1 MIRAQCL
8 REPQAITATS
18 KKRHLHKLR
27 PLSKRSRRTFDG
39 MTRRLLILFLLFPPG
54 VLRAQDPLT
63 LEDAIQRGLKNNFD
77 ILIQNNLVEIARN
90 NNNPGQAGRLP
101 TINLL
106 LSSTNNIVNRVPA
119 NPFAV
124 PGTSVSN
131 SLPGQVDIG
140 WIIFNGFAISI
151 NKDQLGRLQQ
161 QSEGNASIVVQNT
174 LQSVILGYS
183 TVLLEKERL
192 EVRKKLL
199 DLSRTRYDQVR
210 LRKDVGSAITFD
222 VLQEESNFLT
232 DSGNYVLQSLNF
244 RNAVRNLNVLL
255 NEPVE
260 KTYTFPQP
268 LRFTPPAF
276 VYADL
281 EEKMTRN
288 NFTLKNQYITQSIL
302 HGNTQQAKAGL
313 YPSFNLNFGATG
325 SLDWLKANFRPTI
338 ITPTSVPVKST
349 VGYLLD
355 DPAQPVIST
364 NYLPENRLIE
374 GNSYG
379 AYANF
384 TLRWTL
390 FNGGQI
396 RRSIENAKTRELIGQ
411 QSTDQLK
418 LSLRRDLQI
427 AFDLFEQRKQIVEIT
442 RTNQRATELNLS
454 LAEERY
460 RVGYINAIDLRLIQ
474 LNYQNATLA
483 NLEAIYSLID
493 VYTDLMSLTGSI
505 IDQAESFRN

>member
-1 MIRAQCL
+1 MKTRLLAFLLLTAPAWLAAQN
-8 REPQAITATS
+8 
-18 KKRHLHKLR
+18 
-27 PLSKRSRRTFDG
+27 PLS
-39 MTRRLLILFLLFPPG
+39 
-54 VLRAQDPLT
+54 
-63 LEDAIQRGLKNNFD
+63 LEEVIKLGLKNNFD
-77 ILIQNNLVEIARN
+77 ILIQNNLIEIARN
-90 NNNPGQAGRLP
+90 NNNPGQAGRYP

-106 LSSTNNIVNRVPA
+106 LNSTNSVVNRVPA

-124 PGTSVSN
+124 PGTSISN
-131 SLPGQVDIG
+131 SIPGQVDIG
-140 WIIFNGFAISI
+140 WVLFNGFAVSI
-151 NKDQLGRLQQ
+151 NKDQLDRLQK

-174 LQSVILGYS
+174 LQSIILAYS

-199 DLSRTRYDQVR
+199 DLSRTRYDHIR
-210 LRKDVGSAITFD
+210 LRKDVGNAITFD

-232 DSGNYVLQSLNF
+232 DSSTYVLQSLNF
-244 RNAVRNLNVLL
+244 RNSVRNLNVLL
-255 NEPVE
+255 NEPVD

-268 LRFTPPAF
+268 LRFNAPAF
-276 VYADL
+276 VYSDL
-281 EEKMTRN
+281 AEKMTAN
-288 NFTLKNQYITQSIL
+288 NFTLRNQYITQSIL
-302 HGNTQQAKAGL
+302 QGNTQLAKVPL
-313 YPSFNLNFGATG
+313 YPSLTMNVGASG
-325 SLDWLKANFRPTI
+325 SLDWLRAKFRPTVPS
-338 ITPTSVPVKST
+338 PTSIQTKST

-364 NYLPENRLIE
+364 SYLPEATTVT

-384 TLRWTL
+384 GLRWTL

-411 QSTDQLK
+411 QTTDQLK
-418 LSLRRDLQI
+418 LSLQRDLQI
-427 AFDLFEQRKQIVEIT
+427 AFDLYEQRKQIVEIT
-442 RTNQRATELNLS
+442 RLNQRATEINLG

-460 RVGYINAIDLRLIQ
+460 RVGYINTIELRLIQ
-474 LNYQNATLA
+474 INYQNATLA

>member
-1 MIRAQCL
+1 MMKRLVVLVFLGVAFRLAAQ
-8 REPQAITATS
+8 E
-18 KKRHLHKLR
+18 
-27 PLSKRSRRTFDG
+27 
-39 MTRRLLILFLLFPPG
+39 
-54 VLRAQDPLT
+54 PLT
-63 LEDAIQRGLKNNFD
+63 LEATIQRGLKNNFD
-77 ILIQNNLVEIARN
+77 IQIQNNLVEIARN
-90 NNNPGQAGRLP
+90 SNNPGQAGRYP
-101 TINLL
+101 TISLL
-106 LSSTNNIVNRVPA
+106 LSSTNNLVNRVPA

-124 PGTSVSN
+124 PGTSLSN
-131 SLPGQVDIG
+131 SIPGQVDIG
-140 WIIFNGFAISI
+140 WILFNGFSVSV
-151 NKDQLGRLQQ
+151 NKGQLERLQQ

-174 LQSVILGYS
+174 LQSIILSYS

-210 LRKDVGSAITFD
+210 LRKSVGSAITFD

-255 NEPVE
+255 NERVDR
-260 KTYTFPQP
+260 TYTFPQP
-268 LRFTPPAF
+268 LRFTAPTF

-302 HGNTQQAKAGL
+302 HGNTQLAKAPL

-325 SLDWLKANFRPTI
+325 SLDWLRANFRPTV
-338 ITPTSVPVKST
+338 PSVTSIPVKGT
-349 VGYLLD
+349 VGYVLD
-355 DPAQPVIST
+355 DPAQPVINT
-364 NYLPENRLIE
+364 TYLPETRTVD

-379 AYANF
+379 TYANF

-396 RRSIENAKTRELIGQ
+396 RRSIENARTRELIGQ
-411 QSTDQLK
+411 QTTDQLK
-418 LSLRRDLQI
+418 LSLQRDLQI

-483 NLEAIYSLID
+483 NLEAIYNLID

-505 IDQAESFRN
+505 VDQAESFRN

>member
-1 MIRAQCL
+1 MR
-8 REPQAITATS
+8 
-18 KKRHLHKLR
+18 K
-27 PLSKRSRRTFDG
+27 
-39 MTRRLLILFLLFPPG
+39 LLFILLVACPAWLG
-54 VLRAQDPLT
+54 AQDPLT
-63 LEDAIQRGLKNNFD
+63 LEDVIQRGLKNNFD
-77 ILIQNNLVEIARN
+77 IQIQNNLVEIARN
-90 NNNPGQAGRLP
+90 NNNPGQAGRYP

-106 LSSTNNIVNRVPA
+106 LSSTNTLVNRVPA

-124 PGTSVSN
+124 PGTSLSN
-131 SLPGQVDIG
+131 SVPGQVDIG
-140 WIIFNGFAISI
+140 WVIFNGFTVSI
-151 NKDQLGRLQQ
+151 NKEQLERLQQ

-174 LQSVILGYS
+174 LQSIILAYS
-183 TVLLEKERL
+183 VVLLEKERL

-210 LRKDVGSAITFD
+210 LRKEVGSAITFD

-232 DSGNYVLQSLNF
+232 DSGNYVLQSLNY
-244 RNAVRNLNVLL
+244 RNAVRNLNVLI
-255 NEPVE
+255 NEKVDR
-260 KTYTFPQP
+260 TYSFPQP
-268 LRFTPPAF
+268 LRFTPPSF

-288 NFTLKNQYITQSIL
+288 NFTLKNQYITQEIL
-302 HGNTQQAKAGL
+302 RGSTQLAKAPL
-313 YPSFNLNFGATG
+313 YPSFNVNLGATG
-325 SLDWLKANFRPTI
+325 SLDWLRANFRPTV
-338 ITPTSVPVKST
+338 PSATSIPVKST

-364 NYLPENRLIE
+364 SYVPEARTVE

-379 AYANF
+379 TYANF
-384 TLRWTL
+384 SLRWTL

-396 RRSIENAKTRELIGQ
+396 KRSIENAKTRERIGQ
-411 QSTDQLK
+411 QTTDQLK
-418 LSLRRDLQI
+418 LSLQRDLQV

-483 NLEAIYSLID
+483 NLEAIYNLID

>member
-1 MIRAQCL
+1 M
-8 REPQAITATS
+8 
-18 KKRHLHKLR
+18 KK
-27 PLSKRSRRTFDG
+27 
-39 MTRRLLILFLLFPPG
+39 LLAFFLLLAAWPCF
-54 VLRAQDPLT
+54 AQEALT
-63 LEDAIQRGLKNNFD
+63 LENVIQRGLKNNFD

-90 NNNPGQAGRLP
+90 NNNPGQAGRYP
-101 TINLL
+101 TISLL
-106 LSSTNNIVNRVPA
+106 LSSTNTMVNRVPA

-124 PGTSVSN
+124 PGTSISN
-131 SLPGQVDIG
+131 SIPGQVDVA
-140 WIIFNGFAISI
+140 WILFNGFSVSI
-151 NKDQLGRLQQ
+151 NKDQLDRLQK

-174 LQSVILGYS
+174 LQSIILAYS

-244 RNAVRNLNVLL
+244 RNSVRNMNVLL

-260 KTYTFPQP
+260 KTYNFTQP
-268 LRFTPPAF
+268 LRFTPPPF
-276 VYADL
+276 VYSDL
-281 EEKMTRN
+281 AEKMTSN
-288 NFTLKNQYITQSIL
+288 NFTLRNQFITQSIL
-302 HGNTQQAKAGL
+302 QGNTQLAKVPL
-313 YPSFNLNFGATG
+313 YPSFSFNFGATG
-325 SLDWLKANFRPTI
+325 SLDWLRAKFRPA
-338 ITPTSVPVKST
+338 TPSVTSIPVKTTS
-349 VGYLLD
+349 GYVMD

-364 NYLPENRLIE
+364 SYLPESTIVD

-379 AYANF
+379 TYGNF

-411 QSTDQLK
+411 QTTDQLK
-418 LSLRRDLQI
+418 LSLQRDLQI
-427 AFDLFEQRKQIVEIT
+427 AYDLYEQRKQIVEIT

-483 NLEAIYSLID
+483 NLEAIYNLID

-505 IDQAESFRN
+505 IDQAENFKN